1 MTLKRSVR
9 RFGWRGFGQ
18 VTLCAILF
26 AAGCHRTPETAAEL
40 AKALPRAFAGELHLQ
55 GDTQARRIRVEAREL
70 SVRSARV
77 LEFNRV
83 DYQLQDEQGA
93 PTSSGQARIR
103 GTITLPGLDIRLEA
117 LGPDFSGGEDAI
129 RPETFSGKL
138 SGNLQSFDAEWSTGL
153 GQKATLTMQAAPP

>member
-55 GDTQARRIRVEAREL
+55 GDTQAR
-70 SVRSARV
+70 RSARV